1 MFSVLGTKRIIF
13 ILLLIGL
20 NVGGG
25 FAYKYMDDNIVL
37 KERELNSLKRK
48 VRNRFNEVKKVREQF
63 VTLRGQVADYVRLE
77 KKDFFKEQDRDVLR
91 DVFYEAQTKSQVL
104 RAKYDVS
111 PYAIEKSPHI
121 TQPTLRWV
129 NSRVSLSIQALD
141 DIDVY
146 SFIDVMNR
154 KFPGYVQFQSLK
166 LSRSEALS
174 TSTLK
179 DIGSGMPISLVNAEV
194 SFLWHSVPEEKKEKE
209 TEN

>member
-1 MFSVLGTKRIIF
+1 MFSILGSKRIIF
-13 ILLLIGL
+13 ILLLVGL

-25 FAYKYMDDNIVL
+25 FVYKYMDDNIVV
-37 KERELNSLKRK
+37 KERELNALKRK
-48 VRNRFNEVKKVREQF
+48 VRNRFDEVKKVREQF

-91 DVFYEAQTKSQVL
+91 DVFFEAQAKSQVL

-111 PYAIEKSPHI
+111 PYAIEKSKHI
-121 TQPTLRWV
+121 TQSTLRWV

-146 SFIDVMNR
+146 SFIDVMNQ

-166 LSRSEALS
+166 LSRSEAL
-174 TSTLK
+174 TTTTLK

-194 SFLWHSVPEEKKEKE
+194 SFLWHSVPEEKTEKE